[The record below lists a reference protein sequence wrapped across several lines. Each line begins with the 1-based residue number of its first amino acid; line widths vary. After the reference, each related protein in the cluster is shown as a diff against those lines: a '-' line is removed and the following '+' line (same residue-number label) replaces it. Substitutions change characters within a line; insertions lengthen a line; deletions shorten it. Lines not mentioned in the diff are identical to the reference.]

1 MNSSKTLEK
10 IKQDLVNKK
19 ISTEEAS
26 ELLISLIE
34 TSEDKNYRAQ
44 YIEEFG
50 NVALKIEKNFK
61 FLENYLVSDES
72 PLVRRAAA
80 KTIMIKFPKSCHQPL
95 RWVIQND
102 KSIMVLKT
110 IIEFLGSLKDIDF
123 DFLLRNLLARLSEI
137 YQVIPQEAR
146 FLLDLEAE
154 LNPFLEI
161 GFFKPVINNR
171 HVTALDLVGRKLKK
185 LPPSISFLTFLQH
198 LNLWDNDLMTLPPPF
213 ESLLELKALYLDWNK
228 FITLPDL
235 QWKKLKS
242 LEKLSI
248 TNNFELNSIPKSLF
262 SLVKNNFA
270 SKYKNEG
277 VNSEEAPALGLLEIL
292 TGMKL
297 KRLTINENRSNLY
310 ACNYRINEEGKVLGI
325 YLYGYHSFQIT
336 FIPEQICLLK
346 HLEELVLR
354 DQNIQAIPDF
364 IKKYKSLRHLDLM
377 RNQIEFVPNFL
388 SELKSLKSLDLGENK
403 IQEIPTSIKSSGI
416 DIWL

>member
-1 MNSSKTLEK
+1 M
-10 IKQDLVNKK
+10 
-19 ISTEEAS
+19 EEAS
-26 ELLISLIE
+26 ESLISLIE
-34 TSEDKNYRAQ
+34 TSEDKSHRAHC
-44 YIEEFG
+44 IEEFG
-50 NVALKIEKNFK
+50 KIALKIEKNFK
-61 FLENYLVSDES
+61 FLENYLISDES

-80 KTIMIKFPKSCHQPL
+80 KTIIINFPKLCHQPL
-95 RWVIQND
+95 KWVIQND
-102 KSIMVLKT
+102 KSILVLKT
-110 IIEFLGSLKDIDF
+110 LIEFLESSKNMDFNSLLWI
-123 DFLLRNLLARLSEI
+123 LLEKLSEI
-137 YQVIPQEAR
+137 YQVIPHEPR

-171 HVTALDLVGRKLKK
+171 HVIALDLVGRKLKK
-185 LPPSISFLTFLQH
+185 LPSSISSLTFLQH
-198 LNLWDNDLMTLPPPF
+198 LNLWDNDLMTLPTPI

-270 SKYKNEG
+270 SKYEDEG
-277 VNSEEAPALGLLEIL
+277 VNSEEAPTLGLLEIL

-297 KRLTINENRSNLY
+297 KRLKINEKGSNLY
-310 ACNYRINEEGKVLGI
+310 ACDYRINEEGKVIGI
-325 YLYGYHSFQIT
+325 YLHGYHSFQIS
-336 FIPEQICLLK
+336 FIPKQICLLK

-354 DQNIQAIPDF
+354 DQNIQEIPNF
-364 IKKYKSLRHLDLM
+364 IKKCKYLRHLDLM
-377 RNQIEFVPNFL
+377 RNQIESVPNFL

-403 IQEIPTSIKSSGI
+403 IQEIPSYIKSSGI